1 MNFAF
6 RKMARQLVRQ
16 VARQVALTTT
26 VLAVTAM
33 ASGCV
38 TLQSASLTQVP
49 VKREKKITADS
60 TRYIFFL
67 LNFDN
72 DYVDKVRDDLIR
84 KCPNGKVSGIL
95 TKDEA
100 VVYFPLIVHGRR
112 LHAEGYCEQ
121 NGKA

>member
-1 MNFAF
+1 MNFMSVKLA
-6 RKMARQLVRQ
+6 RKLAR
-16 VARQVALTTT
+16 AASG
-26 VLAVTAM
+26 LAITAM
-33 ASGCV
+33 AAGCV

-49 VKREKKITADS
+49 AKREKKITADS

-100 VVYFPLIVHGRR
+100 VVYFPLIVHARR